1 MPESRATVS
10 TEHAV
15 RCVTRLC
22 RHWSHKFQVSV
33 DETRGEIFFDPARCI
48 LTVIEGGLQVLIEA
62 PDEATLDQLEPVVAN
77 HMQRMVADETLQ
89 ISWQR

>member
-1 MPESRATVS
+1 MPESRATVT

-22 RHWSHKFQVSV
+22 RHWSHKFQVSF
-33 DETRGEIFFDPARCI
+33 DETRGEIFFDPARCT
-48 LTVIEGGLQVLIEA
+48 LTVVEGGLEVLIEA
-62 PDEATLDQLEPVVAN
+62 PDTATLEQLEPVVAD
-77 HMQRMVADETLQ
+77 HMQRMVAGETLQ